1 MHDELNFPPIPKY
14 QAQWKAIYLEPI
26 LHSGE
31 RINILIIIK
40 NKDSTIEVFESLH
53 PTIIDNLY
61 GAKSNSFQKLIL
73 FIKNQITTNAGNIT
87 AAIDG
92 IYESQWNDA
101 LSHDKKGIIR
111 QALFKSASLG
121 AVALQGLYSSDG
133 DNNLNDQID
142 KRWANKVRN
151 IFLERN
157 PIYLNRDYFDV
168 KLKIEDNVKV
178 SCGFH
183 TSRYSAKFNVCSSQ
197 TLARMKANLLDLKTL
212 DRYKQSDQFDLILYL
227 PSGEDVRMTPK
238 VLKNMNANIKILRDE
253 ISSNQNIHV
262 ITCETADEGA
272 YRMEKML
279 KAS

>member
-1 MHDELNFPPIPKY
+1 MRDDLNFPTIPKY
-14 QAQWKAIYLEPI
+14 KAQWKAIYLEPI

-40 NKDSTIEVFESLH
+40 NQDNSIEAFESLH

-61 GAKSNSFQKLIL
+61 GSKSSSFQKLIL
-73 FIKNQITTNAGNIT
+73 FIKNQIIKNDGNIT
-87 AAIDG
+87 TAIDG
-92 IYESQWNDA
+92 IYESNWNDA
-101 LSHDKKGIIR
+101 LSNDKKGVIR

-121 AVALQGLYSSDG
+121 AVALQGLYASEG

-142 KRWANKVRN
+142 KRWANQVKN

-157 PIYLNRDYFDV
+157 PIYMNRDYFDV
-168 KLKIEDNVKV
+168 KIKVEDNVKI

-212 DRYKQSDQFDLILYL
+212 DRHHQSNQFDLILYL
-227 PSGEDVRMTPK
+227 PSEEDVRMTPK
-238 VLKNMNANIKILRDE
+238 VLKNMKANIKILRDE
-253 ISSNQNIHV
+253 VSVNKNIHV
-262 ITCETADEGA
+262 ITCESPNEGA
-272 YRMEKML
+272 FRMETML